1 MSQLAAA
8 SSRAAP
14 KSLALR
20 MPTPASLRSAA
31 RSLGLKKSKRISS
44 QKRCQTALCSSRSSL
59 WLQFGRASRRPLRR
73 AESRVAVASLQ
84 RCASCAEQPPKKI
97 PKSSFLAPLLHLDF
111 LELFPVEGLE
121 QSAIIHAF
129 LCSRRPSHAKPNN
142 KPALQ
147 MFCSRMLTNE
157 STTMRA
163 P

>member
-8 SSRAAP
+8 SSRPAP

-31 RSLGLKKSKRISS
+31 RSLGLKKSKKNL
-44 QKRCQTALCSSRSSL
+44 QPKKCQTAFAVPGARFGSSL
-59 WLQFGRASRRPLRR
+59 AAPAAGRCEEPSLESPSPPRRDAPP
-73 AESRVAVASLQ
+73 AQSS
-84 RCASCAEQPPKKI
+84 PPKKI
-97 PKSSFLAPLLHLDF
+97 QIFFPGPPTAPRLSRALPSRRPRGECNHPF
-111 LELFPVEGLE
+111 
-121 QSAIIHAF
+121 F
-129 LCSRRPSHAKPNN
+129 LCSSRPSHAKPNN
-142 KPALQ
+142 KPALK